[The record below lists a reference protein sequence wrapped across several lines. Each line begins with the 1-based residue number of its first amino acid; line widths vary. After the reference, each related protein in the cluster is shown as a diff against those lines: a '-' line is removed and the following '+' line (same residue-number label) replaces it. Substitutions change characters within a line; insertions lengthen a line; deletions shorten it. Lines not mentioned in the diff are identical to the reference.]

1 MVFRADMET
10 LRQTDAALDR
20 ESFGRAVQRILTAR
34 SVYLIGVRSSA
45 ALASFLNFY
54 LRNMLDDV
62 HLVEPTAVSEMFEQL
77 LHVGPEDVAVGIS
90 FPRYSS
96 RTVKTMQFCR
106 NAGAGIAAITASLQA
121 PAARQ
126 ADHVL
131 LAKSD
136 MVSIVDSLVAPL
148 SVINALIV
156 ALGRAKG
163 TDLSRIYN
171 ELERIWEEYEVYE
184 RVEN

>member
-1 MVFRADMET
+1 M
-10 LRQTDAALDR
+10 
-20 ESFGRAVQRILTAR
+20 
-34 SVYLIGVRSSA
+34 
-45 ALASFLNFY
+45 
-54 LRNMLDDV
+54 
-62 HLVEPTAVSEMFEQL
+62 
-77 LHVGPEDVAVGIS
+77 
-90 FPRYSS
+90 
-96 RTVKTMQFCR
+96 
-106 NAGAGIAAITASLQA
+106 QA
-121 PAARQ
+121 PAAKQ

-156 ALGRAKG
+156 ALGRARG

-184 RVEN
+184 RAEN